1 MANQREAL
9 KHRDSVGVYA
19 LLDVKYVAG
28 FVDADGSIM
37 AHIQKRDENRYG
49 LYPKVNIGQLTFRD
63 NLLREISEEYDVN
76 IYRRE
81 SADMSLLDLTGTKA
95 ERFLQIIKKHL
106 VIKDD
111 LAEYVLNLP
120 KEVSKEELKEVK
132 KTIKFL
138 RKKDVSSKNHPS
150 RKWMAG
156 YIDGDGC
163 FTGRV
168 NQKGVLT
175 TKLTIASS
183 CDALAGINLI
193 KKAFGGSV
201 RIVGNS
207 SYYELSLGVSKT
219 KELYEFCGKHLRIK
233 MTQMALIVSHVGENK
248 HSKSHGATEEQNR
261 EFCRALATTKYIG
274 RDLSRML

>member
-1 MANQREAL
+1 M
-9 KHRDSVGVYA
+9 
-19 LLDVKYVAG
+19 LDVKYVAG
-28 FVDADGSIM
+28 FVDADGSILV
-37 AHIQKRDENRYG
+37 HVQKRDNNRYG

-63 NLLREISEEYDVN
+63 HLLREIAEEYDVPL
-76 IYRRE
+76 YSRE
-81 SADMSLLDLTGTKA
+81 HADMTLIDLTGTKA
-95 ERFLQIIKKHL
+95 ERFLQLIKKHL
-106 VIKDD
+106 VVKDD

-120 KEVSKEELKEVK
+120 REVSGEELKSIK

-138 RKKDVSSKNHPS
+138 RRKDLSTKNHPS

-168 NQKGVLT
+168 NSRGVLT
-175 TKLTIASS
+175 TRLTIASS

-207 SYYELSLGVSKT
+207 SYYELNLGVSKT

-233 MTQMALIVSHVGENK
+233 KTQMALIRDHVGNNK
-248 HSKSHGATEEQNR
+248 HSKSHGATEEQNK
-261 EFCRALATTKYIG
+261 EFCRALATTKYVG
-274 RDLSRML
+274 REGSRML